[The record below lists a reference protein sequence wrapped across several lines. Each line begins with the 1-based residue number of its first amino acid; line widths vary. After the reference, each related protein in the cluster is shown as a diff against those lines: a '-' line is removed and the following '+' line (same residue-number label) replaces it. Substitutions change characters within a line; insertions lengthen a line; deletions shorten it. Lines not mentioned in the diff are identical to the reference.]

1 MARVLVVEDSL
12 TVISSVEA
20 LLRQHGHTVYSAR
33 DGLIALSALRAFV
46 PEIVLLDIL
55 LPHMDGI
62 ELCGL
67 IKRQPAYQSV
77 KVVMITSI
85 RDQETV
91 KRAFEAG
98 ANHYLS
104 KPFTDEQFYSILEH
118 KDEPPEQTPAAAP
131 GPVL

>member
-104 KPFTDEQFYSILEH
+104 KPFTDEQFY
-118 KDEPPEQTPAAAP
+118 
-131 GPVL
+131 